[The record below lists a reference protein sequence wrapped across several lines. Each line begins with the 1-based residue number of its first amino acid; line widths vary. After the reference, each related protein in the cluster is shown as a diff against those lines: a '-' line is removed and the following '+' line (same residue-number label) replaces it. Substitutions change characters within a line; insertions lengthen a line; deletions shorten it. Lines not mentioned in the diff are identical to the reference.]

1 MPRKWNFQLP
11 TQIEFG
17 RGCVRRLGTMVKP
30 FGGSA
35 LLVGYADRTGM
46 EQAYTRAARAL
57 ADCDIEVH
65 EFFEVLPDPD
75 VALIEKGAVV
85 ASEARAEMVIGFG
98 GGSVIDAAKGI
109 ATLAEMGGCL
119 WDYMPI
125 NPDSRAVAAA
135 LPIIAVPTTAGS
147 GAEVTAV
154 AVFTHYAAE
163 GRLAQTAPAS
173 SSRTCLKAS
182 IVGPAIRPKLAL
194 VDPDLAS
201 GSPAR
206 LTAACGAD
214 ALGHAIEACMSRN
227 DNPIATTLATR
238 AATLIFENLPLA
250 VDNPEDPKPREPL
263 ALAATLAGSAFDSA
277 GVTVAHSI
285 AHALG
290 SILHIPHG
298 EAVSIA
304 TPPSLRFN
312 TENSP
317 HAPFSADRVAELFGR
332 VGLPDRAEAAP
343 GAVAD
348 NASQDLAERLAE
360 NAIVSTPVP
369 IKLNPRKITREQL
382 VGLIKEM
389 L

>member
-1 MPRKWNFQLP
+1 MPRNWNFQLP

-46 EQAYTRAARAL
+46 EEAYSRAARAL
-57 ADCDIEVH
+57 ADCGIEVH

-75 VALIEKGAVV
+75 VSLIEKGAVV
-85 ASEARAEMVIGFG
+85 ASEAGAEMVIGFG

-119 WDYMPI
+119 WDYMLI
-125 NPDSRAVAAA
+125 NPDSQAVTAA
-135 LPIIAVPTTAGS
+135 LPIIAVPTTAGT
-147 GAEVTAV
+147 GTEVTAV
-154 AVFTHYAAE
+154 AVFTHH
-163 GRLAQTAPAS
+163 AS
-173 SSRTCLKAS
+173 SSCPCLKAS

-201 GSPAR
+201 GSPPR
-206 LTAACGAD
+206 LTAACGGD

-227 DNPIATTLATR
+227 GNPIATTLATR

-250 VDNPEDPKPREPL
+250 VDNPEDPKPRQPL
-263 ALAATLAGSAFDSA
+263 ALAAMLAGAAFDSA
-277 GVTVAHSI
+277 GATVAHSI

-290 SILHIPHG
+290 GILHIPHG

-317 HAPFSADRVAELFGR
+317 DAPFSADRVAELFDR

-343 GAVAD
+343 GAAAD
-348 NASQDLAERLAE
+348 NASEDLAQRLAE